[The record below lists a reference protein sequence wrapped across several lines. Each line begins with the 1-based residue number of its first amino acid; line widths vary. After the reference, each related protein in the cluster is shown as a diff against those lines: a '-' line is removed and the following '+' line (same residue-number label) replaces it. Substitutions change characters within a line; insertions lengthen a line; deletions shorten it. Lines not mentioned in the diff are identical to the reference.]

1 MKIICETLDDELYFE
16 IVLDDDEI
24 EAICDG
30 ELIHDSKI
38 ANFGIVNMSIRQ
50 TNQREKNAVSQ
61 REKPKRYKAKY

>member
-16 IVLDDDEI
+16 IVLDDDEV

-38 ANFGIVNMSIRQ
+38 TNYGIINMSIRE
-50 TNQREKNAVSQ
+50 TNQREKNAVSKGQ
-61 REKPKRYKAKY
+61 KSKRYTSKY